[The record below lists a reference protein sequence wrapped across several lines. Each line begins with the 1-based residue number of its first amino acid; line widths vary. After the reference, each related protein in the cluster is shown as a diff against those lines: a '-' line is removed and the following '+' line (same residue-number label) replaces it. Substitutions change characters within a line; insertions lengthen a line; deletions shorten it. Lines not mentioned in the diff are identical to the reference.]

1 MSRTVLLLTHSGDFA
16 TIDWIRA
23 GLQRRGHRALR
34 LDSDT
39 FPSTTRLTVRR
50 GGAGLRIETPEG
62 TVDSDEITAIWSRKI
77 FGPKPAEGLDPA
89 YGQVVQA
96 EIRAHL
102 MGALATLDDRRWV
115 NHPDRDVAAENKPRQ
130 LQIAES
136 VGLRVPATLL
146 TNDAHEARA
155 FYEAQGGRVITKL
168 LTPFSM
174 SMSGHSP
181 FVYTTR
187 LSAEDAAAIDGLDLC
202 PMLLQAEV
210 PKETELRVAVVN
222 GRCFVGGIR
231 GAVSAEGPVD
241 WRHPS
246 LSASA
251 QWEHETLPTEVADQ
265 VVALTRRLGLVYGA
279 VDLIRRPD
287 GEHVFLEIN
296 PAGEW
301 GMLQHVLGLPISEA
315 FVDALLES

>member
-1 MSRTVLLLTHSGDFA
+1 MSRTVLLLTHSGDYA

-23 GLQRRGHRALR
+23 GIEARGHRALR

-39 FPSTTRLTVRR
+39 FPSTTRLSVRR

-62 TVDSDEITAIWSRKI
+62 AADSDEIAAIWSRKI
-77 FGPKPAEGLDPA
+77 FSPPLPQGLDPA
-89 YGQVVQA
+89 YAQVVQA
-96 EIRAHL
+96 ETRAHL
-102 MGALATLDDRRWV
+102 MGALSTLDDRRWV
-115 NHPDRDVAAENKPRQ
+115 NHPDRDQAAENKPRQ
-130 LQIAES
+130 LQLAEA
-136 VGLRVPATLL
+136 VGLAVPPTLL
-146 TNDAHEARA
+146 TNDAREARA
-155 FYEAQGGRVITKL
+155 FYEAQGGRVVTKL
-168 LTPFSM
+168 LTAFSI

-187 LSAEDAAAIDGLDLC
+187 LSAEDAAGIDGLDLC

-231 GAVSAEGPVD
+231 GAVAAGGPVD

-246 LSASA
+246 LAA
-251 QWEHETLPTEVADQ
+251 TARWEHDTLPDAVADQ

-301 GMLQHVLGLPISEA
+301 GMLQQVLGLPIAEA